1 MIGAGKEFT
10 FGAEMART
18 VFEEVRENHRRLEG
32 CPGPHDFG
40 VTDQS
45 GFNFGQKYT
54 CSKCGGVLD
63 GVALRWYLKGLEHG
77 KKPHAE

>member
-1 MIGAGKEFT
+1 MSEAEKEFT
-10 FGAEMART
+10 FGAET
-18 VFEEVRENHRRLEG
+18 VRAIFEEIRENHRRLDR

-45 GFNFGQKYT
+45 GFNFRQKCT

-77 KKPHAE
+77 KKLHAE